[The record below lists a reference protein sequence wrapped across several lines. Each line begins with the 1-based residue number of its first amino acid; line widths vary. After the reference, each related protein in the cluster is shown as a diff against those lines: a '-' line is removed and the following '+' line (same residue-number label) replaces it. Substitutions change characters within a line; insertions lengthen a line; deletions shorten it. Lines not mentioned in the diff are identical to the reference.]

1 MTSRKRKISER
12 KISERKI
19 SENDE
24 NPVCSICLGNFD
36 NEEDIVIVPCCKNKF
51 HESCL
56 IDVCK
61 SRSNDA
67 NCPLCRNSLATFCE
81 VINPTPNHPVEFE
94 YQVNELIENNQVNV
108 GDTIS
113 LETQNQL
120 GNKKWRVQRR
130 GNGQLYAT
138 LIHDGYGSVSPMDSE
153 DERENAGIILPRR
166 RKKGTK
172 KRRKRKTYRRKK
184 HRQLKKQTAIK
195 SSKKKRRNT
204 YRKK

>member
-1 MTSRKRKISER
+1 M
-12 KISERKI
+12 
-19 SENDE
+19 
-24 NPVCSICLGNFD
+24 
-36 NEEDIVIVPCCKNKF
+36 PCCKNKF

-61 SRSNDA
+61 SKSNDA

-81 VINPTPNHPVEFE
+81 VINPTPNHPVDFE
-94 YQVNELIENNQVNV
+94 YQVDELIENNQVNV

-138 LIHDGYGSVSPMDSE
+138 LIHDAYGSVSPMDSE
-153 DERENAGIILPRR
+153 DERVIAAALSRSDDERENAGIILPRR

>member
-1 MTSRKRKISER
+1 MSKRKIIEC
-12 KISERKI
+12 
-19 SENDE
+19 
-24 NPVCSICLGNFD
+24 PICLGTLD
-36 NEEDIVIVPCCKNKF
+36 NEENIVIVPCCGNKF
-51 HESCL
+51 HKSCL

-61 SRSNDA
+61 SKSNNA

-81 VINPTPNHPVEFE
+81 VINPIPNHPVDFE
-94 YQVNELIENNQVNV
+94 YQVDELIENNQVNV

-138 LIHDGYGSVSPMDSE
+138 LIHDGYDSVSPMDSE
-153 DERENAGIILPRR
+153 DERLIAAALSRSDDERENAGIILPRR